1 MRRNPQSDWKIA
13 DVESLCREFDMS
25 CMPVTGGGSHYKV
38 GHAKMQMKLTIPFK
52 QPHKSCIYQKFDT
65 VCGFIEQIN
74 MNISGYAII
83 VEPLSAEDGG
93 GFVATVPDLPGCI
106 SDGET
111 PQEAFANVEDAI
123 KAWIEAAKDLGH
135 NVPQPT
141 RRFAMTA

>member
-1 MRRNPQSDWKIA
+1 
-13 DVESLCREFDMS
+13 
-25 CMPVTGGGSHYKV
+25 
-38 GHAKMQMKLTIPFK
+38 
-52 QPHKSCIYQKFDT
+52 
-65 VCGFIEQIN
+65 

-93 GFVATVPDLPGCI
+93 GFVATVPDLPGCM

-123 KAWIEAAKDLGH
+123 KAWIEAAIDLGH